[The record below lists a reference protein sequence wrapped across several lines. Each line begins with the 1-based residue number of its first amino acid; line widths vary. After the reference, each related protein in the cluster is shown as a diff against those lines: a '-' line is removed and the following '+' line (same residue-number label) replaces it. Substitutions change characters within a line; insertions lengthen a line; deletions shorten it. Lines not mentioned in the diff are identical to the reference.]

1 MTFKDKLLF
10 GAAVVVVSV
19 IATLGVSFLI
29 RGSVASVSN
38 LGAAGSLLAEHY
50 IPYVATNQGYVSDL
64 PIQTTSTFSSATTTV
79 SGQVNLTKNHF
90 CFNFYATSTAT
101 ELHMVASTTATLPH
115 GAAAVMTANYGAC
128 AN

>member
-1 MTFKDKLLF
+1 MTFQEKLIF

-19 IATLGVSFLI
+19 IATLGFSFLI
-29 RGSVASVSN
+29 NGKASVQP
-38 LGAAGSLLAEHY
+38 LGAAGGLLAEHY
-50 IPYVATNQGYVSDL
+50 IPYVATNQGYVSAL
-64 PIQTTSTFSSATTTV
+64 PITTTGTFSSATTTV

-115 GAAAVMTANYGAC
+115 GAAAVMTANYGSC